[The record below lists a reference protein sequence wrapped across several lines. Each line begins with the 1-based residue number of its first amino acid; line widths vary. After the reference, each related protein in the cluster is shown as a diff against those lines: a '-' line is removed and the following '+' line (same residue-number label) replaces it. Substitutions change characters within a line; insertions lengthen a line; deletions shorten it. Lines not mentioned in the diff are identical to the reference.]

1 MTVVEVSRDG
11 VTVHP
16 PNTRPLPAALVE
28 AALTW
33 IDDPVGLLDDRPVP
47 TAEIWRSVLAA
58 AVGRRAESLLVV
70 HPDDWTPVRV
80 RRVVSAAGSVAARVV
95 AVGRASWAGPPRRRR
110 RLASVATVL
119 ASVATVLAGVG
130 ATVLAGVGA
139 TGPAGVG
146 QPAPAARSQPGPAV
160 VSLVEGPVAVLIPA
174 DWTVQR
180 RSDGPGPPRVRVG
193 SPADPA
199 AALTITWSYAP
210 QATLA
215 GTAAALRRA
224 VAAEPA
230 GVFEFLPD
238 APAGRP
244 AVAYRE
250 TRPGRVVRWWVLLD
264 GATRIAVGCQSAP
277 EREAAV
283 RQACDRAVASARD
296 IAAR

>member
-1 MTVVEVSRDG
+1 MTVLEVSRDG

-16 PNTRPLPAALVE
+16 PIARPVPAALVE

-58 AVGRRAESLLVV
+58 AVGPGGESLIVV

-95 AVGRASWAGPPRRRR
+95 AVGRGSWAGPPRRRR
-110 RLASVATVL
+110 RRPATAVATLL
-119 ASVATVLAGVG
+119 AAAVATLLAV
-130 ATVLAGVGA
+130 VGA
-139 TGPAGVG
+139 TGLPTRG
-146 QPAPAARSQPGPAV
+146 QPAPAA

-174 DWTVQR
+174 DWTVER
-180 RSDGPGPPRVRVG
+180 RSDGPGPPRIRVV

-199 AALTITWSYAP
+199 AALNITWSYAP
-210 QATLA
+210 QATPA
-215 GTAAALRRA
+215 DTTAALRRA
-224 VAAEPA
+224 VAAEPP

-238 APAGRP
+238 ASPGRP

-250 TRPGRVVRWWVLLD
+250 TRPGKVVRWWVLLD
-264 GATRIAVGCQSAP
+264 GVTRIAVGCQSAP

-283 RQACDRAVASARD
+283 RPACDQAVASARD
-296 IAAR
+296 ITAGSGRPF